1 MGNGQWAGMLVVIA
15 GVGAEGG
22 GGYSQKTTAKKVCAS
37 ADSVTG
43 VFILYRA

>member
-1 MGNGQWAGMLVVIA
+1 MPVVIA

-22 GGYSQKTTAKKVCAS
+22 GGLEPKDDSKKVCAS
-37 ADSVTG
+37 SDSVTR